1 MVKTNDQRLR
11 VVCPPNLGWLEC
23 NLTQQEIDYV
33 WRCVN
38 NKKGSYKSSLAGNIN
53 SSFALEDK
61 DNWFFNNTLIDLI
74 QAYGDTFANLGNKI
88 SLTKNYGYCLNDWWV
103 NYQKQHEFNP
113 LHNHHGV
120 YSFVIWLKIPTRF
133 EEQKKLDIAND
144 SNSNCISNFAFAYKD
159 ILGGD
164 EMIHY
169 EMSPEM
175 EGKMLFFPS
184 AIKHQVYPFYNCK
197 EERIS
202 VSGNIWIDDT

>member
-1 MVKTNDQRLR
+1 VITNDQRLR
-11 VVCPPNLGWLEC
+11 AVFPPNLGWLEC

-33 WRCVN
+33 WGCVK
-38 NKKGSYKSSLAGNIN
+38 NKKENYKSSLAGYID
-53 SSFALEDK
+53 SSFVLEDK
-61 DNWFFNNTLIDLI
+61 YNWFFNNTLIDLI
-74 QAYGDTFANLGNKI
+74 QAYGDQFDNLGRKI
-88 SLTKNYGYCLNDWWV
+88 PLVKNYTYRLHDWWV

-113 LHNHHGV
+113 FHSHSGI
-120 YSFVIWLKIPTRF
+120 YSFVIWLKIPTRY
-133 EEQKKLDIAND
+133 EEQKKLDISNGAN
-144 SNSNCISNFAFAYKD
+144 SECISNFTFTYKD

-164 EMIHY
+164 KMDHY

-184 AIKHQVYPFYNCK
+184 NLSHQVYPFYNCK